1 MNESNGKQKGTSGQD
16 KTREAGAG
24 RILAFTVLSILFNLA
39 LGLFLLFAVRQN
51 TGIRWLSLTSQTS
64 RLILEVVLRG
74 LLLLSPLVLTYVV
87 NNILLQIL
95 FRNVLP
101 PKGIGLY
108 ALLLILVIQ
117 TLSIY
122 GMMRY
127 TGGEGATVTAVMKWL
142 VSGI

>member
-1 MNESNGKQKGTSGQD
+1 MNKTSGKQMGASRQD

-24 RILAFTVLSILFNLA
+24 RIFLFTVLSILFNLA

-95 FRNVLP
+95 FQNVLP

-127 TGGEGATVTAVMKWL
+127 TGGEGETVTAVMKWL

>member
-1 MNESNGKQKGTSGQD
+1 MGASRQD

-24 RILAFTVLSILFNLA
+24 RIFLFTVLSILFNLA

-95 FRNVLP
+95 FQNVLP

-127 TGGEGATVTAVMKWL
+127 TGGEGETVTAVMKWL